1 MLGQTYLC
9 LLRGINVSGKN
20 IIKMSELRSILEING
35 YYDVNTYTQS
45 GNILLRSSIESPKLV
60 GRNIETLLKEY
71 YGWDIPCICLTQQ
84 ILKSILDNNP
94 FPHLVNESQNKPYVC
109 IPNRELVKNDQSKLR
124 TLVFEDEN
132 FIASNL
138 AIYLNH
144 KTPSHKSKM
153 SNNRFEKHLE
163 ISCTTRN
170 WRTLNKTY
178 AMLCQID
185 NSTL

>member
-1 MLGQTYLC
+1 MLDRTYLC

-20 IIKMSELRSILEING
+20 IIKMSDLRSILEMDG
-35 YYDVNTYTQS
+35 YCNVNTYIQS
-45 GNILLRSSIESPKLV
+45 GNIILCASNQSRQKV
-60 GRNIETLLKEY
+60 GRNIEALIKKH
-71 YGWDIPCICLTQQ
+71 YGWDVPCICLTTD

-94 FPHLVNESQNKPYVC
+94 FPHLVNESKNKPYVC
-109 IPNRELVKNDQSKLR
+109 IPSRELTKMDQSKLQE
-124 TLVFEDEN
+124 LVFIDEN

-144 KTPSHKSKM
+144 KTLSYKSKM
-153 SNNRFEKHLE
+153 FNSKFEKQLD

-178 AMLCQID
+178 TMMSQID
-185 NSTL
+185 T